1 MLRYLGRRT
10 FGGAVALVVVSAVVF
25 VLLRVAGDPLELL
38 LSPDASQ
45 ADVEA
50 MRRTLGLDQ
59 PWPAQYGAFLA
70 AALRG
75 DLGTSFYHGVPAMTL
90 VLERLP
96 ATLEL
101 IVAAMVL
108 SLVVAVP
115 AGVAAARWPGSAV
128 DRLARGASLLG
139 ISAPPFWIGIMLI
152 LVFAVE
158 LRWLPSSG
166 RGSLGHLVLPA
177 GSLALYR
184 VALFTR
190 LVRAG
195 MLEALAQD
203 YVRTGRAKG
212 VPEGRLLF
220 AHALKNTLIPVVT
233 VAGLQMGSLL
243 AGAIV
248 TERIFAWPGMGRLIL
263 DSITKL
269 DYPVVVAW
277 ALVVAAMFV
286 VVNLLVDCLYTVL
299 DPRVRL
305 R

>member
-1 MLRYLGRRT
+1 MLRYLGRRLV
-10 FGGAVALVVVSAVVF
+10 GAAFALVAVSAVVF
-25 VLLRVAGDPLELL
+25 VLLRLAGDPLQLL
-38 LSPDASQ
+38 VPQDASQ

-50 MRRTLGLDQ
+50 MRRALGLDR
-59 PWPAQYGAFLA
+59 PWLVQYAGFVA

-101 IVAAMVL
+101 ILSAMAL
-108 SLVVAVP
+108 SLAVAVP
-115 AGVAAARWPGSAV
+115 AGVAAARRPGSAI

-139 ISAPPFWIGIMLI
+139 ISAPPFWLGIMLI

-166 RGSLGHLVLPA
+166 RGSLAHLVLPA
-177 GSLALYR
+177 VSLALYR

-195 MLEALAQD
+195 MLEALSQD
-203 YVRTGRAKG
+203 YVQTARAKG
-212 VPEGRLLF
+212 VPERRVLF

-233 VAGLQMGSLL
+233 VAGVQMGSLL

-263 DSITKL
+263 DAITKL

-277 ALVVAAMFV
+277 ALVVAAVFV
-286 VVNLLVDCLYTVL
+286 AVNLLVDCLYLLL

>member
-1 MLRYLGRRT
+1 M
-10 FGGAVALVVVSAVVF
+10 ALLAASVVVF
-25 VLLRVAGDPLELL
+25 LLLRLAGDPLQILVP
-38 LSPDASQ
+38 PDASQ
-45 ADVEA
+45 ADLEA
-50 MRRTLGLDQ
+50 MRRTLGLDR
-59 PWPAQYGAFLA
+59 PWLVQYGVFLG

-75 DLGTSFYHGVPAMTL
+75 DLGTSFYHGVPAMGL

-101 IVAAMVL
+101 ILTAMAV

-115 AGVAAARWPGSAV
+115 AGVLAARRPGGLA
-128 DRLARGASLLG
+128 DRVARGASLLG
-139 ISAPPFWIGIMLI
+139 ISAPPFWIAIMLI

-166 RGSLGHLVLPA
+166 RGSVAHLVLPA
-177 GSLALYR
+177 FSLALYR

-195 MLEALAQD
+195 MLEALSQD
-203 YVRTGRAKG
+203 YVRTARSKG
-212 VPEGRLLF
+212 VPERSVVFG
-220 AHALKNTLIPVVT
+220 HALKNTLIPVVT
-233 VAGLQMGSLL
+233 MAGLQMGSLF

-277 ALVVAAMFV
+277 ALVVAAAFV
-286 VVNLLVDCLYTVL
+286 TVNLLVDCTYTLV

>member
-1 MLRYLGRRT
+1 
-10 FGGAVALVVVSAVVF
+10 
-25 VLLRVAGDPLELL
+25 
-38 LSPDASQ
+38 
-45 ADVEA
+45 
-50 MRRTLGLDQ
+50 MRRTLGLDR
-59 PWPAQYGAFLA
+59 PLAVQYGAFLA

-75 DLGTSFYHGVPAMTL
+75 DLGTSFYHGVPAMGL

-101 IVAAMVL
+101 ILTAML
-108 SLVVAVP
+108 LALLVAVP
-115 AGVAAARWPGSAV
+115 AGVAAARRPGSPV
-128 DRLARGASLLG
+128 DRLARAASLLG

-166 RGSLGHLVLPA
+166 RGTAAHLVLPA
-177 GSLALYR
+177 ASLALYR

-195 MLEALAQD
+195 MLEALSQD
-203 YVRTGRAKG
+203 YVRTARAKG

-220 AHALKNTLIPVVT
+220 GHALKNTLIPVVT
-233 VAGLQMGSLL
+233 VAGLQMGSLF

-263 DSITKL
+263 EAITKL

-277 ALVVAAMFV
+277 ALVVAAAFV
-286 VVNLLVDCLYTVL
+286 AVNLLFDCVYSLV

>member
-1 MLRYLGRRT
+1 M
-10 FGGAVALVVVSAVVF
+10 ALLAASAVVF
-25 VLLRVAGDPLELL
+25 LLLRLAGDPLELL
-38 LSPDASQ
+38 VPPDASQ

-50 MRRTLGLDQ
+50 MRRTLGLDRS
-59 PWPAQYGAFLA
+59 WLVQYGAFLA
-70 AALRG
+70 AAVRG
-75 DLGTSFYHGVPAMTL
+75 DLGTSFYHGVPALEL

-101 IVAAMVL
+101 ILAAMAFSLAVAIPAGIVAA
-108 SLVVAVP
+108 
-115 AGVAAARWPGSAV
+115 RRPGSLA
-128 DRLARGASLLG
+128 DRLARGVSLLG

-166 RGSLGHLVLPA
+166 RGTLAHLVLPA
-177 GSLALYR
+177 FSLALYR

-195 MLEALAQD
+195 MVEALSQD
-203 YVRTGRAKG
+203 YVRTARAKG
-212 VPEGRLLF
+212 VSERRLLYR
-220 AHALKNTLIPVVT
+220 HALKNTLIPVVT
-233 VAGLQMGSLL
+233 VAGLQMGSLF

-263 DSITKL
+263 DAITKL

-277 ALVVAAMFV
+277 ALVVAAGFV
-286 VVNLLVDCLYTVL
+286 TVNLIVDCLYSLV

-305 R
+305 G

>member
-1 MLRYLGRRT
+1 MLRYLGRRLV
-10 FGGAVALVVVSAVVF
+10 GAAVALVVVSAVVF
-25 VLLRVAGDPLELL
+25 VLLRLAGDPLQILMP
-38 LSPDASQ
+38 PDASQ

-50 MRRTLGLDQ
+50 MRRTLGLDRS
-59 PWPAQYGAFLA
+59 WPAQYAAFAA

-101 IVAAMVL
+101 ILTAMAL
-108 SLVVAVP
+108 SLAVAVP
-115 AGVAAARWPGSAV
+115 AGVAAARRPGSAI

-166 RGSLGHLVLPA
+166 RGSLAHLVLPA
-177 GSLALYR
+177 VSLALYR

-195 MLEALAQD
+195 MLEALSQD
-203 YVRTGRAKG
+203 YVQTARAKG
-212 VPEGRLLF
+212 VPEGRVLF

-233 VAGLQMGSLL
+233 VAGVQMGSLL

-263 DSITKL
+263 DAITKL

-277 ALVVAAMFV
+277 ALVVAAVFV
-286 VVNLLVDCLYTVL
+286 VVNLLVDCVYSLL